1 MRHPLTILGSALVTL
16 SALLFLIVYA
26 LELFGWHT
34 NPYIGIVFFLMMP
47 GLFVLGLLLI
57 PLGVWLER
65 RARARGAPRRR
76 LWPLIDLNN
85 PRHQQVVAG
94 VGVLTIV
101 NVVIVSLAA
110 FRGVHYMDSVPFCGQ
125 VCHEVMEPEFVSYQ
139 AGPHARVACVECHIG
154 PGAPW
159 FVRSKLS
166 GLRQVYAVAFE
177 TYSRPIPSPVHNLR
191 PARDTCEQCHWPEK
205 FHGEA
210 IRTFREY
217 ASDEA
222 NTETVTVLRLH
233 VGGGSESTGPVR
245 GIHWHTSARNEVD
258 YIATDE
264 KRQTIPW
271 VRLRTPEGVKEYVAP
286 GTDRA
291 ALAGR
296 EMRRMDC
303 MDCHNRPS
311 HTLAPSAGH
320 AVDGAIA
327 NGHIDRGLPFI
338 RREAV
343 AVLEEEYA
351 TAEEA
356 VRQIDAR
363 LKDYYTREHPA
374 VSAERGAALDGAVAT
389 VQRLYR
395 HNVFP
400 RMRVTWGT
408 YENNLGHTT
417 AAGCFRCHDGE
428 HFADDGSAI
437 RQDCDL
443 CHEIE

>member
-1 MRHPLTILGSALVTL
+1 MRHPVTILGAALVTL
-16 SALLFLIVYA
+16 SALLFLVVYA

-34 NPYIGIVFFLMMP
+34 NPYIGIVFFLLMP
-47 GLFVLGLLLI
+47 GLFAFGLLLI

-65 RARARGAPRRR
+65 RARARGTPRRR
-76 LWPLIDLNN
+76 LWPVIDPNATG
-85 PRHQQVVAG
+85 HQQIIAA

-110 FRGVHYMDSVPFCGQ
+110 FRGVEYMDSVPFCGQ
-125 VCHEVMEPEFVSYQ
+125 VCHEVMEPEFVSYS

-177 TYSRPIPSPVHNLR
+177 THSRPIPSPVHNLR

-210 IRTFREY
+210 IRTVREY
-217 ASDEA
+217 ANDEG
-222 NTETVTVLRLH
+222 NSESVMVLRLH
-233 VGGGSESTGPVR
+233 VGGGSESAGPVR
-245 GIHWHTSARNEVD
+245 GIHWHTSPSNQVEYVAAD
-258 YIATDE
+258 D
-264 KRQTIPW
+264 KRQSIPW
-271 VRLRTPEGVKEYVAP
+271 VRLRTPQGDKEYRTAGTGTAP
-286 GTDRA
+286 P
-291 ALAGR
+291 AGR

-311 HTLAPSAGH
+311 HTFSPSAGH

-327 NGHIDRGLPFI
+327 SGHIDRSLPFV

-343 AVLEEEYA
+343 AALEQDFA
-351 TAEEA
+351 SAEAAAEGIA
-356 VRQIDAR
+356 AR
-363 LKDYYTREHPA
+363 LTSFYQRDFPA
-374 VSAERGAALDGAVAT
+374 VYAAKRQAVDASIASA
-389 VQRLYR
+389 QRLYR
-395 HNVFP
+395 QNVFP
-400 RMRVTWGT
+400 RMKVTWGT

-428 HFADDGSAI
+428 HFAGDGSAI

-443 CHEIE
+443 CHDIE